1 MILDIILIIGVGIE
15 IECGMIG
22 LGALHRIDGLYSDM
36 IDGDITIITGW
47 AMFTMDGV
55 GMDIMEM
62 DGITT
67 TDGITTMDG
76 MVIMAKAGEEA
87 TLHIFM
93 EEEVV
98 IYQYS
103 REMVDHKHL

>member
-22 LGALHRIDGLYSDM
+22 LGALHLIDGLYSDM
-36 IDGDITIITGW
+36 IDGDIIIITGW

-62 DGITT
+62 
-67 TDGITTMDG
+67 DGITTMDG